1 MASSS
6 LSARAPRVI
15 GSPPAAG
22 ALAIVSL
29 ERAAMT
35 TARLSRAD
43 DNRALT

>member
-22 ALAIVSL
+22 ALAVVSL
-29 ERAAMT
+29 ARAAST
-35 TARLSRAD
+35 TARLSLAD
-43 DNRALT
+43 DDRALT